1 MKLICIRSLAVV
13 LLLVNVCTADD
24 WPQFRGP
31 AGDGISAAANVPVQ
45 WSAAENIEWKTEIP
59 GSGWSSPILSGGR
72 LYVTTATGD
81 AESDDI
87 SLRAVCLD
95 AASGQIDWNVEVF
108 RPDAAVARQVH
119 TKNSLAS
126 STPVIAEDR
135 LYVHFGHMGTA
146 ALDLDGTILWQQTVS
161 YRPVHG
167 NGGSPA
173 LAGDLL
179 VFSCD
184 AAADP
189 FVAALDR
196 NDGDVRWRTPR
207 NTTARQKF
215 SFSTPLV
222 IDVDGRQQI
231 ISAGSGFVGAYDPQD
246 GREIWRVRYGEGY
259 SVVPRPVFAGGTIFV
274 SSGFNRPRL
283 VAIDPKGAQ
292 SDATESH
299 VLWTHERGAPLTPSM
314 IVVGDEL
321 YMVAD
326 NGVATCLDLRTRR
339 PHWTERLAG
348 DFSASPVLAEGRV
361 YFVNEEGT
369 AYVVKADKDYELLA
383 TNELGER
390 SLASPAVDDG
400 ALYLRTESYLWRVG
414 RRNKFAMRF
423 RCGPLVKR
431 LKILA
436 RR

>member
-1 MKLICIRSLAVV
+1 MNVKSLRSLAIA
-13 LLLVNVCTADD
+13 LLLVNVCGAED

-31 AGDGISAAANVPVQ
+31 AGDGISAAANVPVE
-45 WSAAENIEWKTEIP
+45 WSADKRIAWKTAIP

-72 LYVTTATGD
+72 LYITTATGD
-81 AESDDI
+81 ADAGDV
-87 SLRAVCLD
+87 SLRALCLD
-95 AASGQIDWNVEVF
+95 AADGQIVWNVEVF
-108 RPDAAVARQVH
+108 RPSAADARQVH

-126 STPVIAEDR
+126 STPIIEGGR

-146 ALDLDGTILWQQTVS
+146 ALDLGGNVLWKQEGVK

-167 NGGSPA
+167 NGASPA

-196 NDGDVRWRTPR
+196 NDGQVRWKTPR

-222 IDVDGRQQI
+222 IEVDGRQQI
-231 ISAGSGFVGAYDPQD
+231 ISAGSGFVGGYDPQD
-246 GREIWRVRYGEGY
+246 GREIWRVRYGDGY
-259 SVVPRPVFAGGTIFV
+259 SVVPRPVFAHETIFV

-283 VAIDPKGAQ
+283 LAIDPKGAER
-292 SDATESH
+292 DATDSN
-299 VLWTHERGAPLTPSM
+299 VLWTHDRGAPLTPSM
-314 IVVGDEL
+314 IVSGDEL

-326 NGVATCLDLRTRR
+326 NGVATCLDIRTHR

-361 YFVNEEGT
+361 YFLNEDGT
-369 AYVVKADKDYELLA
+369 TYVVNADREYELLA

-390 SLASPAVDDG
+390 SLASPAVGDG
-400 ALYLRTESYLWRVG
+400 ALYLRTESHLWR
-414 RRNKFAMRF
+414 
-423 RCGPLVKR
+423 
-431 LKILA
+431 ISE
-436 RR
+436 

>member
-1 MKLICIRSLAVV
+1 MKPIYLRTLVV
-13 LLLVNVCTADD
+13 AQLLCSACSAED

-31 AGDGISAAANVPVQ
+31 SGNGISDATNVPIK
-45 WSAAENIEWKTEIP
+45 WTAEENVAWKIAIP

-81 AESDDI
+81 ADAGDV
-87 SLRAVCLD
+87 SLRALCLGAED
-95 AASGQIDWNVEVF
+95 GQMIWNVEVF
-108 RPDAAVARQVH
+108 RPSAADARQVH

-126 STPVIAEDR
+126 STPLIEGGR

-146 ALDLDGTILWQQTVS
+146 ALDLEGNIIWKQETVK

-173 LAGDLL
+173 LAGELV

-184 AAADP
+184 AASEP

-196 NDGDVRWRTPR
+196 NDGQVRWKTPR

-222 IDVDGRQQI
+222 IEVDGRQQI

-246 GREIWRVRYGEGY
+246 GREIWRVRYGDGY
-259 SVVPRPVFAGGTIFV
+259 SVVPRPVFAHETIFV

-283 VAIDPKGAQ
+283 LAIDPKGAER
-292 SDATESH
+292 DATDSH

-314 IVVGDEL
+314 IVAEGDL

-326 NGVATCLDLRTRR
+326 NGVATCLDIRTRR

-361 YFVNEEGT
+361 YFLNEEGT
-369 AYVVKADKDYELLA
+369 TYVVKADKEYELLA

-390 SLASPAVDDG
+390 SLASPAVGDS
-400 ALYLRTESYLWRVG
+400 ALFLRTESHLWRIG
-414 RRNKFAMRF
+414 E
-423 RCGPLVKR
+423 
-431 LKILA
+431 
-436 RR
+436 

>member
-1 MKLICIRSLAVV
+1 VVKDVADMKIYIRSLTIAFA
-13 LLLVNVCTADD
+13 LASISAAGD

-31 AGDGISAAANVPVQ
+31 TGDGISVASNVPIE
-45 WSAAENIEWKTEIP
+45 WSADKNVAWKTAIP
-59 GSGWSSPILSGGR
+59 GKGWSSPILSGGR
-72 LYVTTATGD
+72 LYATTAADDADSGD
-81 AESDDI
+81 V
-87 SLRAVCLD
+87 SLRALCLD
-95 AASGQIDWNVEVF
+95 AANGQIIWNVEVF
-108 RPDAAVARQVH
+108 RPKPEAARQVH
-119 TKNSLAS
+119 TKNSRAS
-126 STPVIAEDR
+126 STPVIADGR

-146 ALDLDGTILWQQTVS
+146 ALDLVGNIVWQQQSIT
-161 YRPVHG
+161 YPPVHG

-173 LAGDLL
+173 VAGDVL

-196 NDGDVRWRTPR
+196 NDGQVRWKTPR
-207 NTTARQKF
+207 NTHAGKKF

-222 IDVDGRQQI
+222 IEVDGRQQI

-259 SVVPRPVFAGGTIFV
+259 SVVPRPVFAHDTIFV
-274 SSGFNRPRL
+274 SSGFNRPRV
-283 VAIDPKGAQ
+283 VAIDPKGAAR
-292 SDATESH
+292 DATESH

-321 YMVAD
+321 YMVTD
-326 NGVATCLDLRTRR
+326 NGVATCLDIRTRR

-361 YFVNEEGT
+361 YFLNEEGT
-369 AYVVKADKDYELLA
+369 AYVVKADKEYELLA

-390 SLASPAVDDG
+390 SLASPAVGDG
-400 ALYLRTESYLWRVG
+400 ALYLRTESHLWRIG
-414 RRNKFAMRF
+414 N
-423 RCGPLVKR
+423 
-431 LKILA
+431 
-436 RR
+436 